1 MIILIPSS
9 EGKNRIKRPME
20 IKFKNT
26 DLTRNYQLLLNQI
39 YYNLP
44 KQNIN
49 IIQVFYLSAVFL
61 GFGMARGGTVRRQH
75 AAQRA

>member
-26 DLTRNYQLLLNQI
+26 DFKFMEDVEQVVRLLDLISNEDLRSIYGTSEEKAIAFHRQNQDVMNSRCWI
-39 YYNLP
+39 A
-44 KQNIN
+44 IE
-49 IIQVFYLSAVFL
+49 
-61 GFGMARGGTVRRQH
+61 
-75 AAQRA
+75 

>member
-26 DLTRNYQLLLNQI
+26 DFKFMEDVEQVVRLLDLISNEDLRSICNRNCNDYSFIGNC
-39 YYNLP
+39 Y
-44 KQNIN
+44 
-49 IIQVFYLSAVFL
+49 SSS
-61 GFGMARGGTVRRQH
+61 
-75 AAQRA
+75 